1 MGNSSRHSLSVSFG
15 LPTAISI
22 PDPDLENSQPQEKSP
37 EISFRRLASL
47 NKPEIPVLLIG
58 CVAAIANGVIY
69 PIFGVLLSR
78 IIKTFFKPFPEMK
91 KDSKFWALMFVIL
104 AIGSLIAV
112 PARSYFFSVAGSKLI
127 RRIRLICFE
136 KVVNMEVGWFDE
148 PEHSSGAIGARLS
161 ADAASVRALVGDALG
176 LIVQNIATA
185 LTGLII
191 AFVASWQL
199 AFIVLVLVPL
209 IGMNGY
215 IQMKFMKGSSTDAK
229 VEYFSMSRQCYLNN
243 CFI

>member
-1 MGNSSRHSLSVSFG
+1 
-15 LPTAISI
+15 
-22 PDPDLENSQPQEKSP
+22 
-37 EISFRRLASL
+37 
-47 NKPEIPVLLIG
+47 
-58 CVAAIANGVIY
+58 
-69 PIFGVLLSR
+69 
-78 IIKTFFKPFPEMK
+78 
-91 KDSKFWALMFVIL
+91 
-104 AIGSLIAV
+104 
-112 PARSYFFSVAGSKLI
+112 
-127 RRIRLICFE
+127 
-136 KVVNMEVGWFDE
+136 MEVGWFDE

-215 IQMKFMKGSSTDAK
+215 IQMKFMKGSGTDAK
-229 VEYFSMSRQCYLNN
+229 VEYFSMSIKSYLNK
-243 CFI
+243 